1 MNTLITNCR
10 IISPDLEIENGAI
23 EISSNKII
31 NVYNNCKNLPKC
43 ENTFDAKRKTVMPG
57 FIDIHCHGALGSD
70 VVDGT
75 VEAIENIAKAKLKEG
90 VTTFCPTTLTV
101 AEETLINA
109 AHAVENYKK
118 TSKYSKVYGVHL
130 EGPFLN
136 PKCLGAQNP
145 DFLRAPNIEE
155 VKNLN
160 NITKIAKVSL
170 AVEVEGG
177 IDFVRSLKPLG
188 IVSSC
193 GHSDANYSDFAKA
206 KEAGLTHLTHF
217 CNQMKPLH
225 HREIGL
231 VGAGLYDQDVLIEII
246 CDTIHLCPDMLN
258 LIFKLKNIN
267 KIMMITDS
275 ISASWL
281 PDGDYKLGGLDVKVH
296 DNIAR
301 LSSNGALAGSALKYF
316 IGVKNIANLINM
328 PLKEIVKTTSLNQA
342 LSFGIKN
349 LGKIEK
355 GYIADLVVLDTKYV
369 PETAFVDGK
378 KHDLTSI
385 K

>member
-1 MNTLITNCR
+1 MNTLITNCK

-23 EISSNKII
+23 EVSSTEIV
-31 NVYNNCKNLPKC
+31 NVYKNCKNLPKC
-43 ENTFDAKRKTVMPG
+43 ENTFDAKGKTVMPG

-70 VVDGT
+70 VIDGT
-75 VEAIENIAKAKLKEG
+75 TKDIETIAKAKLKEG

-101 AEETLINA
+101 EKQTLINA

-118 TSKYSKVYGVHL
+118 ATKYAKVHGVHL
-130 EGPFLN
+130 EGPFIN

-145 DFLRAPNIEE
+145 DFLRSPDIEE
-155 VKNLN
+155 VKELN

-170 AVEVEGG
+170 AVEIEGG
-177 IDFVRSLKPLG
+177 IELVRKLKGLG

-193 GHSDANYSDFAKA
+193 GHSDANYSDFTKA

-246 CDTIHLCPDMLN
+246 CDTIHLCPEMLN
-258 LIFKLKNIN
+258 LIFKLKDIN

-275 ISASWL
+275 MTASWL
-281 PDGDYKLGGLDVKVH
+281 PDGDYKLGGLDVKVY

-301 LSSNGALAGSALKYF
+301 LASNGALAGSALKYF
-316 IGVKNIANLINM
+316 IGVKNIAELINM
-328 PLKEIVKTTSLNQA
+328 PLTEIVKTTSLNQA
-342 LSFGIKN
+342 VSFGIKD

-355 GYIADLVVLDTKYV
+355 GYIADLVILNSEYV
-369 PETAFVDGK
+369 PETAFVNGN
-378 KHDLTSI
+378 KHDLNLI
-385 K
+385 

>member
-1 MNTLITNCR
+1 MNTLITNCK
-10 IISPDLEIENGAI
+10 IISPDLEIKNGAI
-23 EISSNKII
+23 EVSQGKIANI
-31 NVYNNCKNLPKC
+31 YYDCKNLPKC
-43 ENTFDAKRKTVMPG
+43 EDIFDAGGKTVMPG

-70 VVDGT
+70 VIDGT
-75 VEAIENIAKAKLKEG
+75 TKDIETIAKAKLKEG

-101 AEETLINA
+101 AKETLINA
-109 AHAVENYKK
+109 AHAVEDYKK
-118 TSKYSKVYGVHL
+118 NTKYAKVYGVHL
-130 EGPFLN
+130 EGPFIN

-145 DFLRAPNIEE
+145 DFLRSPDIEE
-155 VKNLN
+155 VKALN

-177 IDFVRSLKPLG
+177 IELVRKLKDLG

-193 GHSDANYSDFAKA
+193 GHSNANYSDFAKA

-217 CNQMKPLH
+217 CNQMTPLH

-258 LIFKLKNIN
+258 LIFKLKDIN

-275 ISASWL
+275 MTASWL
-281 PDGDYKLGGLDVKVH
+281 PDGDYKLGGLDVKVY

-316 IGVKNIANLINM
+316 IGLKNIAKLINM
-328 PLKEIVKTTSLNQA
+328 PLTEIVKTTSLNQA
-342 LSFGIKN
+342 LSFGIKD

-355 GYIADLVVLDTKYV
+355 GYTADLVIVNSEYV
-369 PETAFVDGK
+369 PETAFVNGK
-378 KHDLTSI
+378 KHDLTAI
-385 K
+385 